1 MDFVDVPRHAFWGRL
16 QVRRTAM
23 SGVIYFIL
31 VAVIMYPIL
40 RLFLSA
46 FQIEK
51 SGQPRVWTLANF
63 VNIFVDPGVVSALKN
78 TLILSIE
85 ATLLATTLG
94 VLLAWLVARTDLR
107 FKRFLEPV
115 NMIPFYL
122 SNLVGAI
129 AWEML
134 ATPRSGLLNIIAQQV
149 LGLPFPPFNIYSLTG
164 MAIVVGL
171 HQVPFVYLFTLGSLS
186 NMDPALEEA
195 GRVSGASNAST
206 MLRITLPLAAPAI
219 MSAAILV
226 FVLAASTFA
235 VPLMLGGPKRIHTLS
250 TFIWRYLATYPPNY
264 NGASAL
270 SIFLLIITV
279 FLIIL
284 QRKILAKRH
293 FWTVTGKGFRP
304 RLIPLGR
311 WQWAALGINGMYLVV
326 VLLPFLMLFI
336 VSFVP
341 RWAGGFDFKGFG
353 LDNYKTVII
362 GNDVTHRALINS
374 SIIAIVGASM
384 GVGAAL
390 FLSAMILRT
399 RLPGRSGI
407 DFVAMSPMVFPG
419 LVLGLAFLI
428 AWIKTPLY
436 GTLWILILAYVVHF
450 MPTGLR
456 SVTGTLGGIAPELD
470 ECARVCGA
478 GWFGALCRI
487 LLPLM
492 WPGLVS
498 TWLLLFVIFLRE
510 VSSSMM
516 LFVHGTETISI
527 ALIQIYQY
535 EPLGVSSAFS
545 VMLTA
550 IILAGVYFVRKLA
563 SLVKMQMDSGETGQ

>member
-1 MDFVDVPRHAFWGRL
+1 MGSGRL
-16 QVRRTAM
+16 QIKRTAM
-23 SGVIYFIL
+23 SGMIYFIL
-31 VAVIMYPIL
+31 VAVILYPIL
-40 RLFLSA
+40 RLFLTA

-51 SGQPRVWTLANF
+51 SGHPAVWSLANF
-63 VNIFVDPGVVSALKN
+63 INIPADPGLVSALNN
-78 TLILSIE
+78 TLIISIE
-85 ATLLATTLG
+85 ATVLATTLG

-107 FKRFLEPV
+107 FKRFLEPL

-134 ATPRSGLLNIIAQQV
+134 ATPRSGLLNIVAQQV
-149 LGLPFPPFNIYSLTG
+149 LGLPFPPFNIYSITG

-171 HQVPFVYLFTLGSLS
+171 HQVPFVYLFTVGSLH

-219 MSAAILV
+219 ISAAILV
-226 FVLAASTFA
+226 FVLAASIFA

-264 NGASAL
+264 NGAAAL
-270 SIFLLIITV
+270 STFLLLITV
-279 FLIIL
+279 FLMIL

-311 WQWAALGINGMYLVV
+311 WQWAALGINGMYLIV
-326 VLLPFLMLFI
+326 VLIPFLMLFI

-353 LDNYKTVII
+353 LDNYKTVIF
-362 GNDVTHRALINS
+362 GNDVTQRALINS

-390 FLSAMILRT
+390 FLAAMILRT

-419 LVLGLAFLI
+419 LVLGLGFLI

-450 MPTGLR
+450 IPSGLR

-535 EPLGVSSAFS
+535 EPLGVSSAFA

-563 SLVKMQMDSGETGQ
+563 SMVKIQMESGETGQ